1 MVTHHSF
8 KSFLSLL
15 CSNLVIILGVVY
27 RPQILG
33 VVDRPQGVCDDIVWF
48 VAVL

>member
-33 VVDRPQGVCDDIVWF
+33 VVYRPQGVCYNVVGF
-48 VAVL
+48 VVLL